1 MSAHSQ
7 VLLVMLVS
15 ITGACGPSDRQGSDQ
30 DTVVAGSSTEAVE
43 RSRVVDTAAGAVT
56 QEPTQ
61 APTGSAKADPD
72 VKGVEYW
79 RDLDPKRTAAKDA
92 DHGFL
97 RSMADHNEGIVH
109 LLAFAKDRATGTTA
123 TGDVQRVTET
133 HARIRTALID
143 MVRNTYQ
150 DVFTPVPVPGNKQ
163 RLDSLDLT
171 KPETF
176 NREFYQSTIQHNR
189 LWLGRLDEL
198 SPRLKDPAVKAYA
211 TRLRAELQGEVDTFT
226 RRLAGG

>member
-1 MSAHSQ
+1 MRANSQ

-15 ITGACGPSDRQGSDQ
+15 IAGACGRADRETAVQ
-30 DTVVAGSSTEAVE
+30 DTLVVAASTDSAAP
-43 RSRVVDTAAGAVT
+43 SRIVDTTSPPVDS
-56 QEPTQ
+56 
-61 APTGSAKADPD
+61 APTKSSADPD

-79 RDLDPKRTAAKDA
+79 RDLDPKRSPAKDA

-97 RSMADHNEGIVH
+97 RSMADHNEGLVQMVS
-109 LLAFAKDRATGTTA
+109 FAKDRATGTTTIA
-123 TGDVQRVTET
+123 DVQRVTDT
-133 HARIRTALID
+133 HARVRTELID
-143 MVRNTYQ
+143 MVRSTYQ

-171 KPETF
+171 KPEAF
-176 NREFYQSTIQHNR
+176 NREFYQSAIEHNR

-198 SPRLKDPAVKAYA
+198 SPRLKNAAVKAYA
-211 TRLRAELQGEVDTFT
+211 TRLRAELQGEIDAFT

>member
-1 MSAHSQ
+1 MSAYSQ

-15 ITGACGPSDRQGSDQ
+15 FTGACGPSDRRGDQ
-30 DTVVAGSSTEAVE
+30 DTVVVGSSTEAVG

-56 QEPTQ
+56 Q
-61 APTGSAKADPD
+61 APTGSATADPD

-79 RDLDPKRTAAKDA
+79 RDLDPKRTPAKDA

-109 LLAFAKDRATGTTA
+109 LVAFAKDRVSGTTA
-123 TGDVQRVTET
+123 KGDVQSVTET
-133 HARIRTALID
+133 HARVRTELIDMIRTA
-143 MVRNTYQ
+143 YQ

-171 KPETF
+171 KPEAF
-176 NREFYQSTIQHNR
+176 NREFYQSAIDHNR

-198 SPRLKDPAVKAYA
+198 SPRLKDPAMKAYA
-211 TRLRAELQGEVDTFT
+211 NRLRGELQGEVDTFT